1 MNIQPKNLMFVV
13 TMCLSSVMIALPLS
27 ANIYNTFTCEGSS
40 VTSGKIN
47 NISEGKIEFWG
58 VSFKQL
64 SLSQDG
70 ENYDVALLSD
80 DEYLLIDTISN
91 GIGSLTNYIIAS
103 GVGIGTYTHLKLEI
117 NGFEIK
123 GWGGDGVNIWH
134 TVTGDTSENSDGKI
148 IYGKRRSG
156 AGAPSQSD
164 GYGQAVVKYENTL
177 YEQITKLAQPL
188 IVTATDTVPLVIA
201 EKDVDIFNILE
212 KMDIEI
218 EGSSDCSGIDNLT
231 HISEGEK
238 VYTIYANSEPKH
250 YVRISFLDSGGSEF
264 WLSLVYDSEYEVIGT
279 SGHRLGTDW
288 LVNATNQVEVYADGN
303 DYDGESGV
311 FNVRLSTGDEDDGD
325 AGYVFTGNFTCG
337 ADKAVVTNGA
347 GDLKIDAIDGAE
359 INSDDVIYETGHSY
373 CEKF

>member
-27 ANIYNTFTCEGSS
+27 ANTYNTFTCEGSS

-47 NISEGKIEFWG
+47 NISEGEIEFWG

-134 TVTGDTSENSDGKI
+134 TVTGNTSENSDGKI
-148 IYGKRRSG
+148 I
-156 AGAPSQSD
+156 
-164 GYGQAVVKYENTL
+164 
-177 YEQITKLAQPL
+177 
-188 IVTATDTVPLVIA
+188 
-201 EKDVDIFNILE
+201 
-212 KMDIEI
+212 
-218 EGSSDCSGIDNLT
+218 
-231 HISEGEK
+231 
-238 VYTIYANSEPKH
+238 
-250 YVRISFLDSGGSEF
+250 
-264 WLSLVYDSEYEVIGT
+264 
-279 SGHRLGTDW
+279 
-288 LVNATNQVEVYADGN
+288 
-303 DYDGESGV
+303 
-311 FNVRLSTGDEDDGD
+311 
-325 AGYVFTGNFTCG
+325 
-337 ADKAVVTNGA
+337 
-347 GDLKIDAIDGAE
+347 
-359 INSDDVIYETGHSY
+359 
-373 CEKF
+373 